1 LRDVT
6 ADEDEDAVTLHPGMV
21 ITVRTRHDVVIVDPD
36 RFLAAARHAYP
47 ADNPGT
53 IDDDLEGALQD
64 PYYAVDA
71 LMDRY
76 YILGSDHPEVA
87 AGSSKPATMHGGL
100 GLRPGRRIPDRPDGL
115 SPAGTITHIEFG
127 TTPRCRTT
135 AASCRSSTRSWP
147 NHPALTPTTTP
158 NETPRKRRTCTPCN
172 AAADHKP
179 AGCPRAVQATGSSV
193 PAADPRGGTAFIGP
207 AGLIPGR

>member
-1 LRDVT
+1 
-6 ADEDEDAVTLHPGMV
+6 
-21 ITVRTRHDVVIVDPD
+21 
-36 RFLAAARHAYP
+36 LAAARHAYP

-87 AGSSKPATMHGGL
+87 AGASEPATMHGGV

-127 TTPRCRTT
+127 THTPLQDHGCFLPEFNTLMT
-135 AASCRSSTRSWP
+135 EPS
-147 NHPALTPTTTP
+147 HPEPDGTDTDT
-158 NETPRKRRTCTPCN
+158 
-172 AAADHKP
+172 D
-179 AGCPRAVQATGSSV
+179 TG
-193 PAADPRGGTAFIGP
+193 RNT
-207 AGLIPGR
+207 